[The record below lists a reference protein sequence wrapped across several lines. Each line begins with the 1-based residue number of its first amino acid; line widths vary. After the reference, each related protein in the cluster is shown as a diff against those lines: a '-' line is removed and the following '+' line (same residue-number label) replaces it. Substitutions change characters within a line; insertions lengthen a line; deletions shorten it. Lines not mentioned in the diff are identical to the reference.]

1 MLRNR
6 EKNTVDEFAIYGH
19 TFFWANFVPFNVATL
34 LTPVQP
40 PVLRVRL
47 LHHVVPRLVG
57 LDGHDLL
64 HELDDALGA
73 PTDLLAEVV
82 ELVEAAR
89 LGDDG
94 LGAPEMFG
102 ESNCVLKLKPVKDRT
117 TATAATVTTTTT
129 TVYTNSNSSN
139 SNSNSNNIINI
150 SCNNSNSNNRD

>member
-1 MLRNR
+1 MATL
-6 EKNTVDEFAIYGH
+6 FL
-19 TFFWANFVPFNVATL
+19 ANFVSFNAATL

-47 LHHVVPRLVG
+47 LHHVVPRLVR
-57 LDGHDLL
+57 LDRHDLL

-94 LGAPEMFG
+94 LGAPEMCMWRKQLRIT
-102 ESNCVLKLKPVKDRT
+102 NRT
-117 TATAATVTTTTT
+117 
-129 TVYTNSNSSN
+129 
-139 SNSNSNNIINI
+139 
-150 SCNNSNSNNRD
+150 